1 MSVKTGTNRKSGA
14 AVSIPNYQVVRVLGE
29 GHNAV
34 VYHGYRQNDPDQQP
48 LTLKVFKNIYP
59 SPGQQARFRRELHL
73 LQELDSPYLVQSIG
87 LEEQGG
93 LFLLVSRYH
102 DNLYSLRDWLDR
114 HPFSV
119 DAFLKIA
126 LHLARVLEDIHGQG
140 VIHGDLKPS
149 NILVDDTLDTIKLI
163 DFGMSRIF
171 QRQLTHF
178 TEGVAGTLS
187 YISPEQTGRTNKPV
201 DYRSDFYSLGVTF
214 FQVAT
219 GRLPFEH
226 KDRLSLIHAHLA
238 IEPPRAAALN
248 SDLPAPL
255 SELISRLMAKNPA
268 DRYQEASAIRADLE
282 HCQAEWQ
289 AAGQIAPF
297 SLGAADQQTR
307 FEISQKLYGRDPEL
321 ERLQTILDEVGQG
334 APRLVLIAGSAGIGK
349 TTLVQALQP
358 AIVAIRGLF
367 IADKYDPYQR
377 NIPYSALGRS
387 LRTFLRHLLRESA
400 SVLQEWRDAIQAAI
414 GTHGRVITDIV
425 PELEH
430 LLGPQPPVPD
440 LPPEESQQRFRMT
453 FSQFLRACGNE
464 RQPLIL
470 FLDDLQWADDS
481 SLDFLQTF
489 LTDAQSTYLVVL
501 GSYRDN
507 EVGPDHRLQ
516 QLITQLDSAGHTPYQ
531 IELTPLDLAS
541 VRQLLLDTF
550 RHGQDGRYDRSTAFD
565 TLAGLLHRKS
575 DANPFFLT
583 TLLHTLYDTG
593 LISRDAQTG
602 WTWDTAAIQASHLSD
617 DVVELLIQRLDRLP
631 ETTLTLLKQGACLG
645 NTFLLSTLSLISDL
659 GLDELYPHL
668 EPAMQEDLIREEG
681 DIVRFVHDRVREA
694 VYRLLD
700 EAEQIGQHWHI
711 GQTML
716 AHYDEQTLEER
727 LFTVMNQLN
736 QGHSLVTDPALQAR
750 LVELNYRAGLK
761 ARASIAFDA
770 SLSYLQIS
778 RDLLPA
784 GSWQANYGQTYK
796 VWYEL
801 LIAHMLRFNRE
812 AAEAAA
818 DAILANAQS
827 LLDRARCYR
836 QLVLMHA
843 WRGDFQQAVAV
854 GNQMLD
860 LYGQAIP
867 TDPDD
872 VRQALGA
879 EMKYLGEHLTGP
891 QVIADLPEMEDAEA
905 LVQMEIRYELTP
917 TLYRI
922 SPQLLVLNNFRTIR
936 LALEK
941 GCHPSLSI
949 AFGGSG
955 AAMIALGQLDRA
967 LFFNNI
973 AAVLWDRYPNAFETA
988 FGIVGPTWTSAI
1000 LLPDLESIRRQNQR
1014 GQTLCKNVGNI
1025 FHWGTTYTIDGLT
1038 ELVDGRNLAEALA
1051 RAEEAR
1057 DNFFKRYQGN
1067 RWGKLLVNTIEGY
1080 FKPMAGLEATDLATM
1095 EQEALEAQLL
1105 YNVFHV
1111 RIFAG
1116 MVSYTLGHYAAA
1128 LDYLSRAQEY
1138 AASNPTGLIN
1148 TVWQIYH
1155 ALTLLAL
1162 AQETP
1167 NDDTITQAEELLVKV
1182 DALAG
1187 FSRTFVPYTAFIR
1200 AELAYARHESTWHSG
1215 YFAAI
1220 DQAVEANY
1228 TLLQAIIHERLA
1240 SHLLAAGYR
1249 AGRGHVE
1256 EALFLF
1262 EQIGATAKVRQLQE
1276 SYALYLR
1283 QPSDRELVSS
1293 TSSSRDS
1300 SKSSSSSS
1308 NDSQT
1313 GSLLHQDLDTYA
1325 ILKASQAISS
1335 EIDLDRLLS
1344 TIMRTIGEVSG
1355 AESVYLITEEQGQRM
1370 IQARMVAGVTEP
1382 GEPIL
1387 VKDSKLVSEGIVR
1400 YVHRTGQTLLLDDAC
1415 NVGEFTDDADIQAR
1429 RVRSVL
1435 CHPIQEQNR
1444 LIGIIYLENNLSSH
1458 AFTPGRVEVVRLLA
1472 SQAAI
1477 SITNAQAI
1485 VARTEQER
1493 VQRELDIA
1501 YDVQRRML
1509 PAKTPSHPNFDIV
1522 AISHPARRVSGDF
1535 YGFHQRPNGELV
1547 AGVGDVSGKGMPAAL
1562 LMGAAVVAMTG
1573 AIEADLSPAEALKRI
1588 NRVLQPHIISR
1599 QNVAVCLAYL
1609 EKNQVCLANAGVI
1622 SPVLRTPSRTE
1633 MLLDV
1638 GGLPLGTHL
1647 SDELPYEET
1656 MIALSPGDL
1665 LVITSDGV
1673 VEATNARDEMYGFE
1687 RFEAAIAAGPT
1698 NSAQAM
1704 LDYLL
1709 ADLRAFVGKA
1719 EQHDD
1724 ITVVIIRMT

>member
-1 MSVKTGTNRKSGA
+1 VSVKTGSRKSGA
-14 AVSIPNYQVVRVLGE
+14 TVSIPNYRVVRVLGE

-34 VYHGYRQNDPDQQP
+34 VYQGYRQDDPDQQP

-73 LQELDSPYLVQSIG
+73 LQALDSPYLVQSFG

-93 LFLLVSRYH
+93 LFLLVSHYQ

-114 HPFSV
+114 QPLSV

-126 LHLARVLEDIHGQG
+126 LHLAQVLEDIHGQG

-149 NILVDDTLDTIKLI
+149 NILVDDNLDTIKLI

-171 QRQLTHF
+171 QRQLAHF
-178 TEGVAGTLS
+178 PEGVAGTLS

-238 IEPPRAAALN
+238 IEPPRAATLN
-248 SDLPAPL
+248 PDLPAPL
-255 SELISRLMAKNPA
+255 SELITWLMAKNPA
-268 DRYQEASAIRADLE
+268 DRYQEASAIHADLE
-282 HCQAEWQ
+282 HCQTEWQ
-289 AAGQIAPF
+289 ATGQIAPF
-297 SLGAADQQTR
+297 TLGAADRQTH
-307 FEISQKLYGRDPEL
+307 FEISQKLYSRDTEL
-321 ERLQTILDEVGQG
+321 EQLQNILDEVGQG
-334 APRLVLIAGSAGIGK
+334 APQLVLVAGSAGIGK
-349 TTLVQALQP
+349 TSLVQALQP

-367 IADKYDPYQR
+367 IADKYDMYQR

-387 LRTFLRHLLRESA
+387 LRTFLRHLLREAA
-400 SVLQEWRDAIQAAI
+400 SVLQEWREAIQAAI
-414 GTHGRVITDIV
+414 GANGRVITDIV

-430 LLGPQPPVPD
+430 LLGPQPPLPD
-440 LPPEESQQRFRMT
+440 LPPEESRQRFQMT
-453 FSQFLRACGNE
+453 FSQFLRACGNKH
-464 RQPLIL
+464 QPLIL

-481 SLDFLQTF
+481 SLDFLQAF
-489 LTDAQSTYLVVL
+489 LTDAQPTYLLVL

-516 QLITQLDSAGHTPYQ
+516 QLITQLDSTGHVPYQ
-531 IELTPLDLAS
+531 IELTPLDPAS

-550 RHGQDGRYDRSTAFD
+550 RNGKDSGYDQSATFD
-565 TLAGLLHRKS
+565 TLAELLYHKS

-593 LISRDAQTG
+593 LISHDAQTG

-659 GLDELYPHL
+659 DLDELYPHL

-700 EAEQIGQHWHI
+700 EAEQTRQHWHI

-736 QGHSLVTDPALQAR
+736 QGRSLATDPALQAR

-761 ARASIAFDA
+761 ARANIAFDA
-770 SLSYLQIS
+770 SLSYLQIG
-778 RDLLPA
+778 RELLPE
-784 GSWQANYGQTYK
+784 GSWQEDYDQAYK

-818 DAILANAQS
+818 DVILANAQS

-843 WRGDFQQAVAV
+843 WRGDFQQAVTV

-879 EMKYLGEHLTGP
+879 EMKHLGEHLTGP

-955 AAMIALGQLDRA
+955 AAMIALGQLERA
-967 LFFNNI
+967 VFFNNI
-973 AAVLWDRYPNAFETA
+973 AASLWDRYPNAFETA

-1025 FHWGTTYTIDGLT
+1025 FHWGTTYTIEGLT
-1038 ELVDGRNLAEALA
+1038 ELVDGRNLAEALS
-1051 RAEEAR
+1051 RAQEAR
-1057 DNFFKRYQGN
+1057 DNFFKRYEGN
-1067 RWGKLLVNTIEGY
+1067 RWGKLLVNIIEGY
-1080 FKPMAGLEATDLATM
+1080 LKPMADLEATDLATL

-1116 MVSYTLGHYAAA
+1116 MVSYTLGDYAAA
-1128 LDYLSRAQEY
+1128 LDYLTRAQEY

-1148 TVWQIYH
+1148 IFWQIYH

-1162 AQETP
+1162 AQEIA
-1167 NDDTITQAEELLVKV
+1167 NDETITQAEELLAKV
-1182 DALAG
+1182 DALAA

-1200 AELAYARHESTWHSG
+1200 AELAYVRQESTWHSG

-1220 DQAVEANY
+1220 DQAVGANY
-1228 TLLQAIIHERLA
+1228 PLLQAIIHDRLA
-1240 SHLLAAGYR
+1240 THLLAAGYR
-1249 AGRGHVE
+1249 AGRGHIE
-1256 EALFLF
+1256 EALYLF

-1276 SYALYLR
+1276 SYALYLH

-1293 TSSSRDS
+1293 TSSRDS

-1308 NDSQT
+1308 DSQS

-1355 AESVYLITEEQGQRM
+1355 AESVYLITEEAGLRV
-1370 IQARMVAGVTEP
+1370 IRARMVAGVTEP
-1382 GEPIL
+1382 GEPIP
-1387 VKDSKLVSEGIVR
+1387 VKNSNLVSEGIVR
-1400 YVHRTGQTLLLDDAC
+1400 YVHRTGQTLLLDDAY
-1415 NVGEFTDDADIQAR
+1415 NLGEFTDDAHIQAR
-1429 RVRSVL
+1429 QVRSVL

-1444 LIGIIYLENNLSSH
+1444 LVGIIYLENNLSSH

-1493 VQRELDIA
+1493 VQGELDIA

-1522 AISHPARRVSGDF
+1522 AISHAARRVSGDF

-1573 AIEADLSPAEALKRI
+1573 AIEADLSPAKALTRI
-1588 NRVLQPHIISR
+1588 NRVLLPHIISR

-1609 EKNQVCLANAGVI
+1609 ENNQVCLANAGVI
-1622 SPVLRTPSRTE
+1622 SPVLRTQSRTE

-1656 MIALSPGDL
+1656 VLDLSLGDL

-1673 VEATNARDEMYGFE
+1673 VEATNARNEMYGFD

-1698 NSAQAM
+1698 DSAQAM

-1709 ADLRAFVGKA
+1709 ADLRSFVGKA